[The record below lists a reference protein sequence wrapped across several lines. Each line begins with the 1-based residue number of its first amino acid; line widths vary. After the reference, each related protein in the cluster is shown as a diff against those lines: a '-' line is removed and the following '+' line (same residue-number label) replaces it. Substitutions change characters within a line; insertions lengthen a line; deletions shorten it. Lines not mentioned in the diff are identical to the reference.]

1 MSKAET
7 SDYLKKQPEKAPL
20 LEDTLLEEKQG
31 TVQKAKGIFT
41 ACVWVICMVISI
53 VSVQLL
59 ERRIPDF
66 ELNAARC
73 ALPFLLSTMFMVARR
88 KLPLIARAA
97 TTT

>member
-41 ACVWVICMVISI
+41 KRDEF
-53 VSVQLL
+53 LL
-59 ERRIPDF
+59 REP
-66 ELNAARC
+66 
-73 ALPFLLSTMFMVARR
+73 PFLSWHLFETELFTIYSWS
-88 KLPLIARAA
+88 
-97 TTT
+97 